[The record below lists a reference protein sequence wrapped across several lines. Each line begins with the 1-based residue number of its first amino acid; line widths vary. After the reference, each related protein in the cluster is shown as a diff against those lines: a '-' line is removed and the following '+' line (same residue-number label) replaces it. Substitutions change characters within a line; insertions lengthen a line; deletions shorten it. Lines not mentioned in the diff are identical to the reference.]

1 MAETEFDSLE
11 YLSRAFKGLSDEKQD
26 YVLKTAKSLLEV
38 QGIPVLCLPKKP
50 FSKVKDRKSFKR
62 FG

>member
-1 MAETEFDSLE
+1 MAEMEIDGLG

-38 QGIPVLCLPKKP
+38 QDKDAYPTFPEKTVPRSGIIGD
-50 FSKVKDRKSFKR
+50 FM
-62 FG
+62 

>member
-1 MAETEFDSLE
+1 MAEMEVDGLE

-38 QGIPVLCLPKKP
+38 QVGDNYPL
-50 FSKVKDRKSFKR
+50 FSEKTIFKGEKQELNR
-62 FG
+62 